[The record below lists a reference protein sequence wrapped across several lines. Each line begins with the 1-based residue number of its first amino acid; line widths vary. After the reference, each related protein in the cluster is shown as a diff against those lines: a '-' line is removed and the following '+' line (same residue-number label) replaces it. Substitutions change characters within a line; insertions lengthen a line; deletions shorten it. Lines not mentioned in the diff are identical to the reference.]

1 MTVDET
7 LLSRQGKRKIHRLM
21 PTSPRAAPR
30 HALQERVA
38 AAILEAAARVLA
50 KQGEQANMTDVAA
63 AAGVARATVYRY
75 FPNRQALLD
84 ELAELALH
92 SAAERLGAARI
103 DEIRPVPDGITRAV
117 RALVDVGDLM
127 IVLARERLRPD
138 AEPYERHVGAP
149 LRALIDRGQSAGD
162 IRDDIPS
169 VWLADSL
176 MSIVVSVLSSRL
188 SLGRDD
194 TVAAIT
200 GLFIDGARNAAVAA

>member
-1 MTVDET
+1 MLVN
-7 LLSRQGKRKIHRLM
+7 K
-21 PTSPRAAPR
+21 
-30 HALQERVA
+30 
-38 AAILEAAARVLA
+38 
-50 KQGEQANMTDVAA
+50 GEQANMTDVAA

-84 ELAELALH
+84 ELAELAVQ
-92 SAAERLGAARI
+92 SAAERLAAARI
-103 DEIRPVPDGITRAV
+103 DEIPPVPDGITRVV
-117 RALVDVGDLM
+117 RAMVDVGDLF

-149 LRALIDRGQSAGD
+149 LRHLIERGQSTGD

-169 VWLADSL
+169 LWLADSL
-176 MSIVVSVLSSRL
+176 MGIVVSVLSSPR

-200 GLFIDGARNAAVAA
+200 GLFIDGARDAGAAAA